1 MSNGSSSRKNAKKNL
16 NRIYSKP
23 LPVEIRPYPVL
34 DLKNPNTWVSFV
46 RELIFPEPVPEIEP
60 MNCLVIRH
68 GRMTIIR
75 VDNADDQ
82 QRLWR
87 EGFFGKGV
95 YSRSDPSW
103 YARTARRLN
112 LEEAMH
118 LPMTAEE
125 NTNARRAERVLFKE
139 VRANLEKEN
148 LERIRRKE
156 QGEEGVEV
164 IPASEMASI
173 AREMVKD
180 KTAPKKPTEISA
192 LNSADRALLDDSGK
206 LVNIEYVQLMPYEAI
221 FLSEFLGVL
230 NVIPEKSSLAL
241 HGWDLVNTISCGQM
255 LERFIAYYAAYH
267 HYRSHGWCARSGVK
281 FAADF
286 VLYRRGPPFQ
296 HADFTV
302 TVIPV
307 FPNGQEDTLDWHE
320 NTRWGRVIGGVR
332 KTTIYCYVELPDLDY
347 QAHSLRSVLESC
359 KVTDVSHK
367 RWRAVANR

>member
-1 MSNGSSSRKNAKKNL
+1 MSSAPSSRKNARKNL
-16 NRIYSKP
+16 NKLYSKP
-23 LPVEIRPYPVL
+23 LPVQVRPYPTL
-34 DLKNPNTWVSFV
+34 DIKDPRTWVSFV
-46 RELIFPEPVPEIEP
+46 KEIISPEPIPEEP
-60 MNCLVIRH
+60 VMTCSIVRH
-68 GRMTIIR
+68 GRMTVVR
-75 VDNADDQ
+75 VDDPEQQ

-112 LEEAMH
+112 LEEAAN

-139 VRANLEKEN
+139 VRASLEKEN
-148 LERIRRKE
+148 LDRIRRKE
-156 QGEEGVEV
+156 QGEDVEI
-164 IPASEMASI
+164 IPASDMASI
-173 AREMVKD
+173 AREMVKE
-180 KTAPKKPTEISA
+180 KTAPKKPVEVSA
-192 LNSADRALLDDSGK
+192 LDPSDRALLDESGK
-206 LVNIEYVQLMPYEAI
+206 LVNMEYVQLMPYEAI
-221 FLSEFLGVL
+221 FLSEFLNVL
-230 NVIPEKSSLAL
+230 NIIPEGLDYPI
-241 HGWDLVNTISCGQM
+241 HGWDLVHELLSGQM
-255 LERFIAYYAAYH
+255 LDKFIAYYAAYH
-267 HYRSHGWCARSGVK
+267 HFRSKGWCVRSGVK

-302 TVIPV
+302 TVVPI
-307 FPNGQEDTLDWHE
+307 FENGKEESLHWYE

-332 KTTIYCYVELPDLDY
+332 KTTIYCYVELPKMDY
-347 QAHSLRSVLESC
+347 EAYSLRAVLEQC